1 MRGAKKPDKEDI
13 IMAEDLRIRVKVDP
27 NLDGLQEQLDGK
39 AKNLHHGMMIFRTTD
54 ILLS

>member
-27 NLDGLQEQLDGK
+27 NLDGLQEQLDRK
-39 AKNLHHGMMIFRTTD
+39 AKICTW
-54 ILLS
+54 I